1 MIANSFTSPAPSVM
15 RISSVFL
22 SEVMLAAKLAGTG
35 LPPTMTPR
43 EAPVPWPLANT
54 RNRPVVAPL
63 AAAVYWFSAMSITQ
77 APLPIG
83 MPASVT
89 V

>member
-1 MIANSFTSPAPSVM
+1 M

-22 SEVMLAAKLAGTG
+22 SVVMLAAKLDGTG
-35 LPPTMTPR
+35 LPPVMLPR
-43 EAPVPWPLANT
+43 DAPLPCPLANT
-54 RNRPVVAPL
+54 RSSPAVAPL
-63 AAAVYWFSAMSITQ
+63 AAAVYWVSAMSTTQ

-89 V
+89 A